1 MAIIKKYPETLNPNL
16 TTYNTF
22 VVDANPNS
30 TYFRITEF
38 KESFTGG
45 KNGFLI
51 EGSEHLKETTEIKIE
66 ILDVEGNPIYWEP
79 GNGIPEYYEGVSKV
93 VAVYIYEDTPIGEAK
108 ITVLGELKTYI
119 DSDGVVRD
127 VPDEWKNVYNLKWER
142 TFKVNRLLL
151 NEDKVRFY
159 KRPDVRIDE
168 LVKPLFSATNP
179 IIIQT
184 GSVDGT
190 AIAPQS
196 QQKLTNYTLPTFYRL
211 TINDNTNWTG
221 SIVGSRLSFPE
232 LNWNPLVQQVITNK
246 ELFVSD
252 PYTIDGYVE
261 NLDNVGYTA
270 SFVDTS
276 NTSNLKTALT
286 GSFAK
291 ITLSNLETFVGDVVS
306 VDIYRKSLSKIGDY
320 EFVQKVILESNEI
333 LKDYDTTEK
342 NEEVYGIL
350 SADVLKNYWVTSSND
365 LVTSFNQTYLYNSV
379 DLDTSG
385 HPFGSAGTEY
395 FYASQSFSLTEGAE
409 YSLNFN
415 TRKLNTGGKLRVFI
429 SGSRE
434 STIGG
439 GTSIVPVE
447 QDITIVDGVSNSL
460 LQKTL
465 ISKNFKAQNIT
476 NPKLYFEVSG
486 TKWYIA
492 DISLKS
498 SQESSFSPN
507 EVTFVQSV
515 PRSLIAETFQYLFKF
530 YDVNGNL
537 IPVSI
542 DENQLSKTF
551 DGGNIQRI
559 EKKLDLNPSSLY
571 FQFDSGSQPIPPTVI
586 TFNIEKTLL
595 TGSVNFISSS
605 IDFFGNILSASQY
618 VGGVFPGTL
627 DFTNPSIPFLTVAN
641 FTGSRDDID
650 VQLVTF
656 TGECEGVTD
665 SVTITAVLDGFGGV
679 NHIIR
684 PYRGTQIRNSST
696 QSLEIQA
703 VRIDGIND
711 IELYSGSRPER
722 NWNLIQLHILSSS
735 GDTEKFINLEKA
747 ANSGYVNGLFPGE
760 LGTKEINY
768 NAIFNRDSID
778 KRRIVYMINS
788 ASAASDFAYN
798 VSQSVL
804 ASINLEDLQDGLDT
818 PVITYNADTFTIKY
832 RDEFQF
838 RPLSASVTASFYLRG
853 TNENPIS
860 SSIEVYPSMS
870 INKDFIPEYWMYYVT
885 KSNTWNPDIS
895 IVAVDEIGREIKST
909 PYNQFVGLP
918 LSQSKVLTTTFTYTE
933 PYTLTQ
939 ISVDKTFT
947 IVPEGKPG
955 DESIVFEIVPANL
968 TLNSNAKGII
978 STYTPANTELKLKQ
992 GAKYLSFTAS
1002 KEAGTFWLN
1011 HVTQS
1016 MILTGS
1022 VLLSKNYTASL
1033 IMSGANNMTELSAS
1047 LTYDLLIH
1055 PYYTSSRYTQSLVQN
1070 FTKAVDGAPPIEILL
1085 EPGNV
1090 ILQATETGFVKS
1102 YSPAITSIVLK
1113 EGAENLIY
1121 TQSQQRG
1128 TWYFQSI
1135 SGSNI
1140 QTQSLVLPAAGV
1152 STPIGAVSFTNF
1164 LPPAISASAFYSI
1177 KAYPYSLL
1185 PGHRTGSVD
1194 LFTTQSF
1201 TKNSDAIKARTV
1213 KLAVSTNTVTFDKDG
1228 VLITPTDSII
1238 FEATPIN
1245 FSSSIDETRYQFFKY
1260 DPDTLT
1266 YGAYSAIAPYSA
1278 EGNKLTIYPDEATSP
1293 GESAVWR
1300 VEMRDGNGDI
1310 IRAIDEVTIFGVKD
1324 GAEAFTSKLTNDNC
1338 SVQAN
1343 IWDIT
1348 FTGTGTDVKAFKAGV
1363 DLIHVTG
1370 STYGGGTMVQNIKYE
1385 NIGYLGYYSASI
1397 HSKSSFINV
1406 ASASRLTG
1414 NPASIANITN
1424 WVTPGVNTSGQIV
1437 YKVDFEGARAT
1448 QFMTQSINVQIEGVG
1463 SYNAFLSNEA
1473 SSITYKVSGQ
1483 VAFTGTGTTIS
1494 ATRGN
1499 NVLTGSTSF
1508 SSPQTTIFGTTGY
1521 KNQYTVKI
1529 YSKSSHIS
1537 LAGGL
1542 LPGSYVPIVNNVAT
1556 LANITDWSYPETYS
1570 TGFIVYEIDCEGLGK
1585 LYKTQSISL
1594 SYEGQ
1599 VGPGIVFRGP
1609 WTGSIDYIGAVETT
1623 NKRRDA
1629 VNYNPYTSTLRYYA
1643 AVSGSGPATV
1653 GAQQP
1658 SGLETDTAYWQ
1669 YLGDEEFFVAAKIAI
1684 FEESYIKNTL
1694 NIGTKDTTG
1703 AFANIVMAGG
1713 RNDPYMAMG
1722 QSGTIGLSGD
1732 QVTTGVIGY
1741 DKPGIFL
1748 GIYENPV
1755 PNGTTG
1761 RFSIRNNDGSKALKW
1776 DGSNLYIVGGVR
1788 QTTPGVNEPMLKGAW
1803 ASATEYNNNDV
1814 VSYTGAS
1821 WICTSPFS
1829 HVSTNSSNA
1838 TTGYPGAGPWG
1849 SYIQSGSNG
1858 ATGPGVVYRGEWTGS
1873 IAYIFQ
1879 TGVRRDVV
1887 KYSGNYYVAKLNST
1901 NQLPT
1906 APSSVYWESF
1916 GAQFSSVAT
1925 DILLAQDATITRGL
1939 VMGVEGANTG
1949 FIRSA
1954 NATSLTTG
1962 SLPGFFMQTDGQF
1975 RLGHNPEDVH
1985 YAVGQKPPYL
1995 RWDNSTLTIRGKIET
2010 DDNFTSRIGDWQV
2023 LDGNFQHNSGQIVLD
2038 AGNKQIKISD
2048 SSNVPRVFI
2057 KQGLITVPAS
2067 ASNAT
2072 IQAQNSYNFGSYFSP
2087 YTVSGGG
2094 SIDVTQV
2101 TLDTVGVVVT
2111 TPGTYTITTPNFGSD
2126 SIGII
2131 TDSNFTSG
2139 YASVSVTIEGWT
2151 TPTRSGTNFFN
2162 YNLTYGAYVSGPDAS
2177 VATTNSSNA
2186 FVVTFPTANTYYFH
2200 TVTYLYGYV
2209 PYTSVLTV
2217 YGQITPDSIVPT
2229 LSLDQTEIGRDGL
2242 IVLSDTNNYA
2252 SIKRTTTAPIVDIKT
2267 NGGALTP
2274 GIRIANTA
2282 GGADVRA
2289 IEVLDGDIYCS
2300 GVGNNIRVN
2309 LGWIGTDYITDGIR
2323 MGTDGSKSILILQD
2337 PPAYNPIGGDAGRLR
2352 PNQTA
2357 LGITGY
2363 RLTYDSSTRRYKTE
2377 IEEYPS
2383 SAYDSIK
2390 KLKPILFVP
2399 KDGENM
2405 EGSGSYD
2412 YSNTF
2417 SFENPR
2423 EYMGKM
2429 PGFLAEDLDEHPE
2442 LRKFLNYEQ
2451 EETAIPRSVHYDRL
2465 TVLLTKAVQTLM
2477 DKVESLEAYISSSKI

>member
-1 MAIIKKYPETLNPNL
+1 M
-16 TTYNTF
+16 
-22 VVDANPNS
+22 
-30 TYFRITEF
+30 
-38 KESFTGG
+38 
-45 KNGFLI
+45 
-51 EGSEHLKETTEIKIE
+51 
-66 ILDVEGNPIYWEP
+66 
-79 GNGIPEYYEGVSKV
+79 
-93 VAVYIYEDTPIGEAK
+93 
-108 ITVLGELKTYI
+108 
-119 DSDGVVRD
+119 
-127 VPDEWKNVYNLKWER
+127 
-142 TFKVNRLLL
+142 
-151 NEDKVRFY
+151 
-159 KRPDVRIDE
+159 
-168 LVKPLFSATNP
+168 
-179 IIIQT
+179 
-184 GSVDGT
+184 
-190 AIAPQS
+190 
-196 QQKLTNYTLPTFYRL
+196 
-211 TINDNTNWTG
+211 
-221 SIVGSRLSFPE
+221 
-232 LNWNPLVQQVITNK
+232 
-246 ELFVSD
+246 
-252 PYTIDGYVE
+252 
-261 NLDNVGYTA
+261 
-270 SFVDTS
+270 
-276 NTSNLKTALT
+276 
-286 GSFAK
+286 
-291 ITLSNLETFVGDVVS
+291 
-306 VDIYRKSLSKIGDY
+306 DIYRKSLSKIGDY

-333 LKDYDTTEK
+333 LKDYDTKEK

-350 SADVLKNYWVTSSND
+350 SADVLKNYWVTSSNA
-365 LVTSFNQTYLYNSV
+365 LTSQFNQNYLYNSSK
-379 DLDTSG
+379 LDTSG
-385 HPFGSAGTEY
+385 TKNY
-395 FYASQSFSLTEGAE
+395 FHTTQSFSLVEGGE

-415 TRKLNTGGKLRVFI
+415 TRKLNTGGELRVFI
-429 SGSRE
+429 SGSKE
-434 STIGG
+434 TTFNGNLTTAQVEQNIITVD
-439 GTSIVPVE
+439 GTS
-447 QDITIVDGVSNSL
+447 NSY

-465 ISKNFKAQNIT
+465 ITKNFKADNIS
-476 NPKLYFEVSG
+476 NAKLYFEVIG
-486 TKWYIA
+486 NDWYVA

-537 IPVSI
+537 IPISI

-571 FQFDSGSQPIPPTVI
+571 FQFDSGSQPVPPTVI
-586 TFNIEKTLL
+586 AFNIEKTLL
-595 TGSVNFISSS
+595 TGSVNFTSSS
-605 IDFFGNILSASQY
+605 IDFFGNVLSASQY

-650 VQLVTF
+650 VQLITF

-735 GDTEKFINLEKA
+735 GDTEKFVNLEYAKD
-747 ANSGYVNGLFPGE
+747 SGYVTGLSAGE

-853 TNENPIS
+853 TNEAPIS

-895 IVAVDEIGREIKST
+895 IVSVDETGREIKST
-909 PYNQFVGLP
+909 PYNQFIGLP

-968 TLNSNAKGII
+968 TLNANAKGII

-1055 PYYTSSRYTQSLVQN
+1055 PYYTSSKYTQSLVQN

-1102 YSPAITSIVLK
+1102 YAPSNTSIVLK
-1113 EGAENLIY
+1113 EGAEYLIY
-1121 TQSQQRG
+1121 TSSRQRG
-1128 TWYFQSI
+1128 TWYYQSI

-1140 QTQSLVLPAAGV
+1140 QTQSLVLPPAGV
-1152 STPIGAVSFTNF
+1152 STQIGPVTFNNF

-1213 KLAVSTNTVTFDKDG
+1213 KLAVSTNTVTFDSNG
-1228 VLITPTDSII
+1228 VLITPASEEIT
-1238 FEATPIN
+1238 FTATPIN

-1266 YGAYSAIAPYSA
+1266 YGAFTSISPYSA
-1278 EGNKLTIYPDEATSP
+1278 QGNQYTIYADEATSP

-1310 IRAIDEVTIFGVKD
+1310 VRAIDEVTIFGVKD

-1338 SVQAN
+1338 SIQAN
-1343 IWDIT
+1343 IWDVT
-1348 FTGTGTDVKAFKAGV
+1348 FTGTGTDVKAFKAGN
-1363 DLIHVTG
+1363 DLTHISGTG
-1370 STYGGGTMVQNIKYE
+1370 YNAATMVQNIKSE

-1397 HSKSSFINV
+1397 HSKSSYITLA
-1406 ASASRLTG
+1406 ASNRLTG
-1414 NPASIANITN
+1414 NPATIANITG
-1424 WVTPGVNTSGQIV
+1424 WTTPGVNTSGQVV

-1483 VAFTGTGTTIS
+1483 ITFNGTGTTIS

-1508 SSPQTTIFGTTGY
+1508 SSPQPTIFGTTGY
-1521 KNQYTVKI
+1521 KNQYTVKV
-1529 YSKSSHIS
+1529 YSKSSHLT
-1537 LAGGL
+1537 LAGNL
-1542 LPGSYVPIVNNVAT
+1542 LPGDYVPIVNNVAT

-1570 TGFIVYEIDCEGLGK
+1570 TGFIVYEVDCEGLGK

-1609 WTGSIDYIGAVETT
+1609 WTGSIDYIGGVETT

-1658 SGLETDTAYWQ
+1658 SGLETDTDYWQ

-1703 AFANIVMAGG
+1703 AFANIVLAGG

-1776 DGSNLYIVGGVR
+1776 DGSNLYIVGGIR
-1788 QTTPGVNEPMLKGAW
+1788 QTMPGVNEPMLRGNW
-1803 ASATEYNNNDV
+1803 ANATEYYNSDIV
-1814 VSYTGAS
+1814 AYSGSS
-1821 WICTSPFS
+1821 WICTSAIS
-1829 HVSTNSSNA
+1829 HVSTNSSNS

-1849 SYIQSGSNG
+1849 SYIASGSAG
-1858 ATGPGVVYRGEWTGS
+1858 ATGPGVVYRGEWSGS
-1873 IAYIFQ
+1873 INYIFQ

-1887 KYSGNYYVAKLNST
+1887 RYSGNYYVAKLNSL

-1939 VMGVEGANTG
+1939 VMGTEGSDSG

-1954 NATSLTTG
+1954 NATTMLLGTGFYMNVSGHVRFGQAVSPGNNYIYFNGSSLQVSGELNATTG
-1962 SLPGFFMQTDGQF
+1962 NIGGWVIGANTLTSTNTRTILNASDNSITTQDTATGATRVKLSNETTLPNPSSLANSYISSVNGTFTLSESTLGNNAFDQYENGTDFVVAATATYNLTFTMNIPAADYAYAYANEDASIDGQMNVE
-1975 RLGHNPEDVH
+1975 LYNVTDS
-1985 YAVGQKPPYL
+1985 AVVLSSLSVSGKESIANASAAAGPGDSQVSYTISIG
-1995 RWDNSTLTIRGKIET
+1995 RNSTGNFVSLVAGKTYRMRARFQGTYSNNSVSPPSSVIYSVQGYQVTGNVSTTNTRTTINAAGFQSVIDGGKFFQVKNGNDRQDFTTVTPSNYSVHSRG
-2010 DDNFTSRIGDWQV
+2010 DYL
-2023 LDGNFQHNSGQIVLD
+2023 LDGLFINDMTLGDITGEAFQKFYPSLVAQCIVYSHGGSVVSGPGLFKVLNGSFAIRYNGDGIAAVTRSSAGIYVVTLKRAIYPFTGAGALPNVIVS
-2038 AGNKQIKISD
+2038 GTGEQ
-2048 SSNVPRVFI
+2048 
-2057 KQGLITVPAS
+2057 
-2067 ASNAT
+2067 
-2072 IQAQNSYNFGSYFSP
+2072 YNSP
-2087 YTVSGGG
+2087 YTS
-2094 SIDVTQV
+2094 TK
-2101 TLDTVGVVVT
+2101 
-2111 TPGTYTITTPNFGSD
+2111 Y
-2126 SIGII
+2126 
-2131 TDSNFTSG
+2131 
-2139 YASVSVTIEGWT
+2139 SVSFINN
-2151 TPTRSGTNFFN
+2151 RSFRIRCVRVDNQDMVDPFTLNIAVFN
-2162 YNLTYGAYVSGPDAS
+2162 TW
-2177 VATTNSSNA
+2177 
-2186 FVVTFPTANTYYFH
+2186 
-2200 TVTYLYGYV
+2200 
-2209 PYTSVLTV
+2209 
-2217 YGQITPDSIVPT
+2217 
-2229 LSLDQTEIGRDGL
+2229 
-2242 IVLSDTNNYA
+2242 
-2252 SIKRTTTAPIVDIKT
+2252 DIWS
-2267 NGGALTP
+2267 
-2274 GIRIANTA
+2274 R
-2282 GGADVRA
+2282 
-2289 IEVLDGDIYCS
+2289 
-2300 GVGNNIRVN
+2300 
-2309 LGWIGTDYITDGIR
+2309 
-2323 MGTDGSKSILILQD
+2323 
-2337 PPAYNPIGGDAGRLR
+2337 
-2352 PNQTA
+2352 
-2357 LGITGY
+2357 
-2363 RLTYDSSTRRYKTE
+2363 YD
-2377 IEEYPS
+2377 
-2383 SAYDSIK
+2383 
-2390 KLKPILFVP
+2390 
-2399 KDGENM
+2399 
-2405 EGSGSYD
+2405 
-2412 YSNTF
+2412 
-2417 SFENPR
+2417 
-2423 EYMGKM
+2423 
-2429 PGFLAEDLDEHPE
+2429 
-2442 LRKFLNYEQ
+2442 
-2451 EETAIPRSVHYDRL
+2451 
-2465 TVLLTKAVQTLM
+2465 
-2477 DKVESLEAYISSSKI
+2477 

>member
-1 MAIIKKYPETLNPNL
+1 MAIIKKYPETLYPNL

-22 VVDANPNS
+22 VVDSNPNS

-79 GNGIPEYYEGVSKV
+79 GNGIPEYYEGLSKV

-127 VPDEWKNVYNLKWER
+127 IPDEWKSVYNLKWER
-142 TFKVNRLLL
+142 AFKVNRLLL

-168 LVKPLFSATNP
+168 LVKPLFSAATP
-179 IIIQT
+179 VVIQT

-190 AIAPQS
+190 AVAPQS

-221 SIVGSRLSFPE
+221 SIVGTRLSFPE
-232 LNWNPLVQQVITNK
+232 LNWNPLVEQVITNK

-252 PYTIDGYVE
+252 PYTINGYVE

-270 SFVDTS
+270 SFADTS

-291 ITLSNLETFVGDVVS
+291 ITISNLETFVGDVVS

-333 LKDYDTTEK
+333 LKDYDTKEK

-350 SADVLKNYWVTSSND
+350 SADVLKNYWVTSSNAI
-365 LVTSFNQTYLYNSV
+365 TSQFNQNYLYNSSK
-379 DLDTSG
+379 LDASG
-385 HPFGSAGTEY
+385 TKNY
-395 FYASQSFSLTEGAE
+395 FYTTQSFSLVEGGE

-415 TRKLNTGGKLRVFI
+415 TRKLNTGGELRVFI
-429 SGSRE
+429 SGSKE
-434 STIGG
+434 TTFNGNLTTAQVEQNIITVD
-439 GTSIVPVE
+439 GTS
-447 QDITIVDGVSNSL
+447 NSY

-465 ISKNFKAQNIT
+465 ITKNFKADNIS
-476 NPKLYFEVSG
+476 NAKLYFEVIG
-486 TKWYIA
+486 NDWYVA

-571 FQFDSGSQPIPPTVI
+571 FQFDSGSQPVPPTVI
-586 TFNIEKTLL
+586 AFNIEKTLL
-595 TGSVNFISSS
+595 TGSVNFTSSS
-605 IDFFGNILSASQY
+605 IDFFGNVLSASQY

-650 VQLVTF
+650 VQLITF

-696 QSLEIQA
+696 QSLEVQA

-735 GDTEKFINLEKA
+735 GDTEKFVNLEYA
-747 ANSGYVNGLFPGE
+747 ANSGYVNGLSAGE

-778 KRRIVYMINS
+778 KRRIVYLINS

-832 RDEFQF
+832 RDEFEF

-853 TNENPIS
+853 TNEAPIS

-895 IVAVDEIGREIKST
+895 IVAVDEVGREIKST

-955 DESIVFEIVPANL
+955 DESIVFEIVPANV
-968 TLNSNAKGII
+968 TLNANAKGII
-978 STYTPANTELKLKQ
+978 STYTPANTEIKLKQ

-1055 PYYTSSRYTQSLVQN
+1055 PYYTSSKYTQSLVQN

-1102 YSPAITSIVLK
+1102 YAPSNTSIVLK

-1140 QTQSLVLPAAGV
+1140 QTQSLVLPAPGV

-1213 KLAVSTNTVTFDKDG
+1213 KLAVSTNTVTFDSNG
-1228 VLITPTDSII
+1228 VLITPASEEIT
-1238 FEATPIN
+1238 FTATPIN
-1245 FSSSIDETRYQFFKY
+1245 FSSSINETRYQFFKY

-1266 YGAYSAIAPYSA
+1266 YGAYTSITPYSA
-1278 EGNKLTIYPDEATSP
+1278 QGNEYTIYADEATSP

-1310 IRAIDEVTIFGVKD
+1310 VRAIDEVTIFGVKD
-1324 GAEAFTSKLTNDNC
+1324 GADSFTSKLTNDNC
-1338 SVQAN
+1338 SIQAN
-1343 IWDIT
+1343 IWDVT
-1348 FTGTGTDVKAFKAGV
+1348 FTGTGTDVKAFKSGV

-1370 STYGGGTMVQNIKYE
+1370 STYGAGTMVQNIKSE

-1397 HSKSSFINV
+1397 HSKSPYITLAAAN
-1406 ASASRLTG
+1406 RLTG
-1414 NPASIANITN
+1414 NPATIANITG
-1424 WVTPGVNTSGQIV
+1424 WTTPGVNTSAQVV

-1483 VAFTGTGTTIS
+1483 ITFNGTGTTIS

-1521 KNQYTVKI
+1521 KNQYTVKV
-1529 YSKSSHIS
+1529 YSKSSHLT
-1537 LAGGL
+1537 LAGNL
-1542 LPGSYVPIVNNVAT
+1542 LPGDYVPIVNNVAT
-1556 LANITDWSYPETYS
+1556 LANITDWAYPETYS
-1570 TGFIVYEIDCEGLGK
+1570 TGLVVYEVDCEGLGK

-1629 VNYNPYTSTLRYYA
+1629 VNYNPYSSTLRYYA

-1703 AFANIVMAGG
+1703 AFANIVLAGG

-1788 QTTPGVNEPMLKGAW
+1788 QTTPGVNEPMLKGNW
-1803 ASATEYNNNDV
+1803 VIATEYNNNDV
-1814 VSYTGAS
+1814 VAYSGSS

-1858 ATGPGVVYRGEWTGS
+1858 ATGPGVVYRGEWNS
-1873 IAYIFQ
+1873 AIAYIFQ

-1887 KYSGNYYVAKLNST
+1887 KYLGNFYVAKLNST

-1939 VMGVEGANTG
+1939 VMGVEGTAGTG
-1949 FIRSA
+1949 GYIRSA
-1954 NATSLTTG
+1954 NATSLLTG

-1975 RLGHNPEDVH
+1975 RLGHNPEDIH
-1985 YAVGQKPPYL
+1985 YPVGQKPPYL

-2010 DDNFTSRIGDWQV
+2010 DDNFTSKIGDWEV

-2038 AGNKQIKISD
+2038 AALKQIKISD
-2048 SSNVPRVFI
+2048 DTNVPRVFM
-2057 KQGLITVPAS
+2057 KQGLITVPAL
-2067 ASNAT
+2067 AT
-2072 IQAQNSYNFGSYFSP
+2072 SVNIQAKDSYNFGSYFSP

-2094 SIDVTQV
+2094 IDFDQV
-2101 TLDTVGVVVT
+2101 TLDTVGVSVT

-2126 SIGII
+2126 AIGII

-2151 TPTRSGTNFFN
+2151 NPTRTGTNFLH
-2162 YNLTYGAYVSGPDAS
+2162 YNLAYGAYVSGPDAS
-2177 VATTNSSNA
+2177 VSTTNNSST
-2186 FVVTFPTANTYYFH
+2186 FTVSFPTAGTYYFH
-2200 TVTYLYGYV
+2200 TVTYLYGFV
-2209 PYTSVLTV
+2209 PYGSVLTV
-2217 YGQITPDSIVPT
+2217 YGQITPDSITPT
-2229 LSLDQTEIGRDGL
+2229 LSLNQTEIGRDGM

-2267 NGGALTP
+2267 NGGAITP

-2282 GGADVRA
+2282 TGADVRA

-2309 LGWIGTDYITDGIR
+2309 LGWIGTDYTADGIR
-2323 MGTDGSKSILILQD
+2323 MGTDGNKSILILQD

-2412 YSNTF
+2412 YTNTF

-2451 EETAIPRSVHYDRL
+2451 EETPIPRSVHYDRL

-2477 DKVESLEAYISSSKI
+2477 EKVENLEAYISSSKI

>member
-22 VVDANPNS
+22 VADTNPNS

-66 ILDVEGNPIYWEP
+66 ILDVDGNPIYWEP

-350 SADVLKNYWVTSSND
+350 SDDVLKNYWVSSSND

-379 DLDTSG
+379 NLDTSG

-395 FYASQSFSLTEGAE
+395 FYTSQSFNLTEGAE

-415 TRKLNTGGKLRVFI
+415 TRKLNTGGELRVFI

-434 STIGG
+434 STTGG

-447 QDITIVDGVSNSL
+447 QDIITVDGVSNSL

-486 TKWYIA
+486 TSWYVA

-515 PRSLIAETFQYLFKF
+515 PRSLVVETFQYLFKF

-537 IPVSI
+537 IPISI

-571 FQFDSGSQPIPPTVI
+571 FQFDSGSQPVPPTVI

-595 TGSVNFISSS
+595 TGSVNFTSSS
-605 IDFFGNILSASQY
+605 IDFFGNVLSASQY
-618 VGGVFPGTL
+618 AGGVYPGLLNDITG
-627 DFTNPSIPFLTVAN
+627 SVPFLTVAN

-650 VQLVTF
+650 VQLITF

-665 SVTITAVLDGFGGV
+665 TVTITAVLDGFGGV

-735 GDTEKFINLEKA
+735 GDTEKFINLEHA
-747 ANSGYVNGLFPGE
+747 ANSGYVTGLTAGE

-968 TLNSNAKGII
+968 TLNANAKGII

-1022 VLLSKNYTASL
+1022 VLLNKNYTASL

-1102 YSPAITSIVLK
+1102 YSPSNTSIVLK

-1121 TQSQQRG
+1121 TQSRQRG

-1152 STPIGAVSFTNF
+1152 STPIGSVSFTNF

-1213 KLAVSTNTVTFDKDG
+1213 KLSVSTNTVTFDKDG
-1228 VLITPTDSII
+1228 VLITPTDSLD

-1245 FSSSIDETRYQFFKY
+1245 YTSSIDETRYQFFKY

-1266 YGAYSAIAPYSA
+1266 YGAYSAISPYSSD
-1278 EGNKLTIYPDEATSP
+1278 GNKISIYPDEVTSP
-1293 GESAVWR
+1293 GETAVWR

-1310 IRAIDEVTIFGVKD
+1310 VRAIDEVSIFGVKD

-1338 SVQAN
+1338 SIQAN
-1343 IWDIT
+1343 IWDVT

-1363 DLIHVTG
+1363 DLTHISGTG
-1370 STYGGGTMVQNIKYE
+1370 YNPATLVQNIKYE
-1385 NIGYLGYYSASI
+1385 NIGYLGYYSASL
-1397 HSKSSFINV
+1397 HSKSSFITTATAN
-1406 ASASRLTG
+1406 RLTG
-1414 NPASIANITN
+1414 NPASIGNVTN
-1424 WVTPGVNTSGQIV
+1424 WVNPGVNTSGQIV
-1437 YKVDFEGARAT
+1437 YKVDFEGARGV

-1483 VAFTGTGTTIS
+1483 ITFNGTGTTIS

-1521 KNQYTVKI
+1521 KNQYTVKV
-1529 YSKSSHIS
+1529 YSKSSHIT
-1537 LAGGL
+1537 LAGNL
-1542 LPGSYVPIVNNVAT
+1542 LPGDYVPIVNNVAT
-1556 LANITDWSYPETYS
+1556 LANIADWSYPETYS
-1570 TGFIVYEIDCEGLGK
+1570 TGFIVYEVDCEGLGK

-1609 WTGSIDYIGAVETT
+1609 WSNTIDYIGGVETT

-1643 AVSGSGPATV
+1643 SVSGSGPATYNGAGSLV
-1653 GAQQP
+1653 GAHQP
-1658 SGLETDTAYWQ
+1658 TGLETDNDWWQ

-1684 FEESYIKNTL
+1684 FEESVVKNTL

-1703 AFANIVMAGG
+1703 AFANIVLAGG

-1776 DGSNLYIVGGVR
+1776 DGSNLYIVGGIR
-1788 QTTPGVNEPMLKGAW
+1788 QTMPGVNEPMLKGAW
-1803 ASATEYNNNDV
+1803 APATEYNNNDV

-1858 ATGPGVVYRGEWTGS
+1858 ATGPGVVYRGEWSGS
-1873 IAYIFQ
+1873 INYIFQ

-1887 KYSGNYYVAKLNST
+1887 KYSGNYYVAKLNSL

-1939 VMGVEGANTG
+1939 VMGTEGSDSG

-1954 NATSLTTG
+1954 NATSILLGTGFYMNVSGHVRFGQAVSPGNNYIYFDGSALQVSGELKATSGNIGGWVIGANTLTSANTRTILNASNNSIETQDTTTG
-1962 SLPGFFMQTDGQF
+1962 ATRVKISND
-1975 RLGHNPEDVH
+1975 
-1985 YAVGQKPPYL
+1985 
-1995 RWDNSTLTIRGKIET
+1995 STLPFPGT
-2010 DDNFTSRIGDWQV
+2010 
-2023 LDGNFQHNSGQIVLD
+2023 LLNSYD
-2038 AGNKQIKISD
+2038 SNIS
-2048 SSNVPRVFI
+2048 SSNYFYTNTTA
-2057 KQGLITVPAS
+2057 GEAS
-2067 ASNAT
+2067 SGNDYVDGP
-2072 IQAQNSYNFGSYFSP
+2072 SF
-2087 YTVSGGG
+2087 TVSSTGAYNYSFGTGASVAYIIATGDSTITARYYIQLYDVTTNTVVYESIAFNGGTATASSYDNGGGDYGNNVISTTGNPTGGG
-2094 SIDVTQV
+2094 S
-2101 TLDTVGVVVT
+2101 GVN
-2111 TPGTYTITTPNFGSD
+2111 P
-2126 SIGII
+2126 
-2131 TDSNFTSG
+2131 
-2139 YASVSVTIEGWT
+2139 VS
-2151 TPTRSGTNFFN
+2151 
-2162 YNLTYGAYVSGPDAS
+2162 LVSGRVYKSRIRFNRDYII
-2177 VATTNSSNA
+2177 ATGPA
-2186 FVVTFPTANTYYFH
+2186 GYFPTAGVDYW
-2200 TVTYLYGYV
+2200 VYGY
-2209 PYTSVLTV
+2209 Y
-2217 YGQITPDSIVPT
+2217 
-2229 LSLDQTEIGRDGL
+2229 LSSTIFT
-2242 IVLSDTNNYA
+2242 TNT
-2252 SIKRTTTAPIVDIKT
+2252 RTTINAA
-2267 NGGALTP
+2267 GFQAL
-2274 GIRIANTA
+2274 I
-2282 GGADVRA
+2282 
-2289 IEVLDGDIYCS
+2289 
-2300 GVGNNIRVN
+2300 
-2309 LGWIGTDYITDGIR
+2309 
-2323 MGTDGSKSILILQD
+2323 DGSKYLEVRNGNDLFDFTTSVTSDYSTSIK
-2337 PPAYNPIGGDAGRLR
+2337 GDMRFDGLFVK
-2352 PNQTA
+2352 NQY
-2357 LGITGY
+2357 GS
-2363 RLTYDSSTRRYKTE
+2363 TYFKY
-2377 IEEYPS
+2377 YPS
-2383 SAYDSIK
+2383 LVAQCTAYSYGGSPVVFKVMNAAFPFYFDGDGVSSITRNSVGVFTVT
-2390 KLKPILFVP
+2390 LKRKSINQQFPNVIVSGT
-2399 KDGENM
+2399 GEQ
-2405 EGSGSYD
+2405 YD
-2412 YSNTF
+2412 TAYTSTKYSVV
-2417 SFENPR
+2417 
-2423 EYMGKM
+2423 
-2429 PGFLAEDLDEHPE
+2429 
-2442 LRKFLNYEQ
+2442 FLNNYQ
-2451 EETAIPRSVHYDRL
+2451 FKIRCVRVDNRDMVDPFTLNIAVFSTWDYGNKYD
-2465 TVLLTKAVQTLM
+2465 
-2477 DKVESLEAYISSSKI
+2477 

>member
-1 MAIIKKYPETLNPNL
+1 MAIIKKYPETLYPNL

-22 VVDANPNS
+22 VVDTNPNS

-66 ILDVEGNPIYWEP
+66 ILDVDGNPIYWEP
-79 GNGIPEYYEGVSKV
+79 GNGIPEYYEGLSKV

-127 VPDEWKNVYNLKWER
+127 VPDEWKSVYNLKWER
-142 TFKVNRLLL
+142 AFKVNRLLL

-168 LVKPLFSATNP
+168 LVKPLFSAATP
-179 IIIQT
+179 VVIQT

-211 TINDNTNWTG
+211 TINDNANWTG
-221 SIVGSRLSFPE
+221 SIVGTRLSFPE
-232 LNWNPLVQQVITNK
+232 LNWNPLVEQVITNK

-270 SFVDTS
+270 SFADTS

-291 ITLSNLETFVGDVVS
+291 ITISNLETFVGDVVS

-333 LKDYDTTEK
+333 LKDYDTKEK

-350 SADVLKNYWVTSSND
+350 SADVLKNYWVTSSNA
-365 LVTSFNQTYLYNSV
+365 LTSQFNQNYLYNSSK
-379 DLDTSG
+379 LDASG
-385 HPFGSAGTEY
+385 TKNY
-395 FYASQSFSLTEGAE
+395 FHTTQSFSLVEGGE

-415 TRKLNTGGKLRVFI
+415 TRKLNTGGELRVFI
-429 SGSRE
+429 SGSKE
-434 STIGG
+434 TTFNGNLTTAQVEQNIITVD
-439 GTSIVPVE
+439 GTS
-447 QDITIVDGVSNSL
+447 NSY

-465 ISKNFKAQNIT
+465 ITKNFKADNIS
-476 NPKLYFEVSG
+476 NAKLYFEVTG
-486 TKWYIA
+486 NDWYVA

-537 IPVSI
+537 IPISI

-571 FQFDSGSQPIPPTVI
+571 FQFDSGSQPVPPTVI
-586 TFNIEKTLL
+586 AFNIEKTLL
-595 TGSVNFISSS
+595 TGSVNFTSSS
-605 IDFFGNILSASQY
+605 IDFFGNVLSASQY

-650 VQLVTF
+650 VQLITF

-696 QSLEIQA
+696 QSLEVQA

-735 GDTEKFINLEKA
+735 GDTEKFVNLEYA
-747 ANSGYVNGLFPGE
+747 ANSGYVNGLSAGE

-778 KRRIVYMINS
+778 KRRIVYLINS

-832 RDEFQF
+832 RDEFEF

-853 TNENPIS
+853 TNEAPIS

-909 PYNQFVGLP
+909 PYNQFIGLP

-955 DESIVFEIVPANL
+955 DESIVFEIVPASV
-968 TLNSNAKGII
+968 TLNANAKGII
-978 STYTPANTELKLKQ
+978 STYTPANTEVKLKQ

-1055 PYYTSSRYTQSLVQN
+1055 PYYTSSKYTQSLVQN

-1102 YSPAITSIVLK
+1102 YAPSNTSIVLK
-1113 EGAENLIY
+1113 EGAEYLIY
-1121 TQSQQRG
+1121 TASQQRG
-1128 TWYFQSI
+1128 TWYYQSI

-1152 STPIGAVSFTNF
+1152 STPIGPVTFNNF

-1228 VLITPTDSII
+1228 VLITPTDSIN

-1245 FSSSIDETRYQFFKY
+1245 FSSSINETRYQFFKY

-1266 YGAYSAIAPYSA
+1266 YGAYSAITPYSA

-1310 IRAIDEVTIFGVKD
+1310 VRAIDEVTIFGVKD
-1324 GAEAFTSKLTNDNC
+1324 GADSFTSKLTNDNC
-1338 SVQAN
+1338 SIQAN
-1343 IWDIT
+1343 IWDVT
-1348 FTGTGTDVKAFKAGV
+1348 FTGTGTDVKAFKAGN
-1363 DLIHVTG
+1363 DLTHISGTG
-1370 STYGGGTMVQNIKYE
+1370 YNPATMVQNIKYE

-1397 HSKSSFINV
+1397 HSKSSYITLAAAN
-1406 ASASRLTG
+1406 RLTG
-1414 NPASIANITN
+1414 NPATIANITG
-1424 WVTPGVNTSGQIV
+1424 WTTPGVNTSAQIV
-1437 YKVDFEGARAT
+1437 YKVDFEGARAA

-1473 SSITYKVSGQ
+1473 CSLTYKVSGQ
-1483 VAFTGTGTTIS
+1483 ITFNGTGTTIS

-1521 KNQYTVKI
+1521 KNQYTVKV
-1529 YSKSSHIS
+1529 YSKSSHLS

-1542 LPGSYVPIVNNVAT
+1542 LPGGFVPIVNNVAT
-1556 LANITDWSYPETYS
+1556 LPDITDWAYPETYS
-1570 TGFIVYEIDCEGLGK
+1570 TGLVVYEIDCEGLAK
-1585 LYKTQSISL
+1585 LYKTQSFSL

-1629 VNYNPYTSTLRYYA
+1629 VNYNPYSSTLRYYA
-1643 AVSGSGPATV
+1643 AVSGSGPSTV

-1658 SGLETDTAYWQ
+1658 SGLETDTDYWQ

-1703 AFANIVMAGG
+1703 AFANIVLAGG

-1803 ASATEYNNNDV
+1803 ASATEYFNNDV

-1849 SYIQSGSNG
+1849 TYIQSGSNG
-1858 ATGPGVVYRGEWTGS
+1858 ATGPGVVYRGEWDS
-1873 IAYIFQ
+1873 AIAYIFQ

-1887 KYSGNYYVAKLNST
+1887 RYSGNYYVAKLNST

-1939 VMGVEGANTG
+1939 VMGVEGGNNG

-1962 SLPGFFMQTDGQF
+1962 SLPGFYMQTDGQF

-1985 YAVGQKPPYL
+1985 FPVGEKPPYL
-1995 RWDNSTLTIRGKIET
+1995 RWDNQTLTIRGKIET
-2010 DDNFTSRIGDWQV
+2010 DDNFTSKIGDWEV
-2023 LDGNFQHNSGQIVLD
+2023 LDGNFQHNSGQIILD
-2038 AGNKQIKISD
+2038 AELKQIKISD
-2048 SSNVPRVFI
+2048 DGNVPRVFM
-2057 KQGLITVPAS
+2057 KQGAITVPAT
-2067 ASNAT
+2067 AT
-2072 IQAQNSYNFGSYFSP
+2072 SVNIQAQDSYDFGNPFSP
-2087 YTVSGGG
+2087 YIIPDGG
-2094 SIDVTQV
+2094 SINLVQE
-2101 TLDTVGVVVT
+2101 TLDTMGVSVT
-2111 TPGTYTITTPNFGSD
+2111 TPGTYAITTPNFGSD
-2126 SIGII
+2126 AI
-2131 TDSNFTSG
+2131 TVETDANMSSG
-2139 YASVSVTIEGWT
+2139 YVSAYVVIEGWDN
-2151 TPTRSGTNFFN
+2151 PIRSGSNFLH
-2162 YNLTYGAYVSGPDAS
+2162 YTLAYGASVYGASQTASSFNNTSTFTVS
-2177 VATTNSSNA
+2177 
-2186 FVVTFPTANTYYFH
+2186 FPTAGTYYFH
-2200 TVTYLYGYV
+2200 TITYLYGFV
-2209 PYTSVLTV
+2209 PSGAGAIV
-2217 YGQITPDSIVPT
+2217 YGQITPNQISPA
-2229 LSLDQTEIGRDGL
+2229 LSLEQTEIGRDGL
-2242 IVLSDTNNYA
+2242 IVLTNQNNYA
-2252 SIKRTTTAPIVDIKT
+2252 SIKRTTSAPIVDIKT

-2274 GIRIANTA
+2274 GIRIENTA

-2309 LGWIGTDYITDGIR
+2309 LGWIGTDYTTDGIR
-2323 MGTDGSKSILILQD
+2323 MGTDGNKSILILQD

-2412 YSNTF
+2412 YTNTF

-2451 EETAIPRSVHYDRL
+2451 EETPVPRSVHYDRL

-2477 DKVESLEAYISSSKI
+2477 EKVENLEAYISSSKI

>member
-1 MAIIKKYPETLNPNL
+1 MAIIKKYPETLEPNL

-595 TGSVNFISSS
+595 TGSVNFTSSS

-1483 VAFTGTGTTIS
+1483 IAFTGTGTTIS

-1629 VNYNPYTSTLRYYA
+1629 VNYNPYSSTLRYYA

-1776 DGSNLYIVGGVR
+1776 DGSNLYIVGGLR

-1821 WICTSPFS
+1821 WICTSAIS

-1873 IAYIFQ
+1873 LNYIFQ

-1887 KYSGNYYVAKLNST
+1887 KYSSNYYVAKLNST

-1939 VMGVEGANTG
+1939 VIGTDGLTNG
-1949 FIRSA
+1949 FIRSTG
-1954 NATSLTTG
+1954 ATSLLSG
-1962 SLPGFFMQTDGQF
+1962 SAPGFYLQQDGQF
-1975 RLGHNPEDVH
+1975 RF
-1985 YAVGQKPPYL
+1985 GQNVAAGNPYL
-1995 RWDNSTLTIRGKIET
+1995 YWDNSTLEIRGKIVT
-2010 DDNFTSRIGDWQV
+2010 DGSLGSKIGNWNV
-2023 LDGNFQHNSGQIVLD
+2023 IDGNFLDDTNSIVLN
-2038 AGNKQIKISD
+2038 ASQKAIQIFNTNGEKK
-2048 SSNVPRVFI
+2048 VEI
-2057 KQGLITVPAS
+2057 KQGNISTPGGGANNVIINPPQSYAYSSYTFTAFSNFYTDEVIYDTTGFNVPA
-2067 ASNAT
+2067 A
-2072 IQAQNSYNFGSYFSP
+2072 
-2087 YTVSGGG
+2087 
-2094 SIDVTQV
+2094 
-2101 TLDTVGVVVT
+2101 
-2111 TPGTYTITTPNFGSD
+2111 GTYTKTTLNWGGDGGMTAAASSTFDGSFEFYIQARIYDTPDDSGNLIETFTLASSNTTITGPYESISSYFDDGYTKSFTFPTSGSYYIHIYT
-2126 SIGII
+2126 S
-2131 TDSNFTSG
+2131 TSG
-2139 YASVSVTIEGWT
+2139 YGQDGTVSV
-2151 TPTRSGTNFFN
+2151 N
-2162 YNLTYGAYVSGPDAS
+2162 
-2177 VATTNSSNA
+2177 
-2186 FVVTFPTANTYYFH
+2186 
-2200 TVTYLYGYV
+2200 GYV
-2209 PYTSVLTV
+2209 DAASQTFSAQLSQIEVGQNGVLA
-2217 YGQITPDSIVPT
+2217 I
-2229 LSLDQTEIGRDGL
+2229 
-2242 IVLSDTNNYA
+2242 SDTDNYVK
-2252 SIKRTTTAPIVDIKT
+2252 IERYDPLTAAVPVIDIKT
-2267 NGGALTP
+2267 NLAQP
-2274 GIRIANTA
+2274 GLRITNANA
-2282 GGADVRA
+2282 SGRA
-2289 IEVLDGDIYCS
+2289 IEVLDGDIYLS
-2300 GVGNNIRVN
+2300 GAGNNLRVN

-2323 MGTDGSKSILILQD
+2323 MGTDGNKSILILQD

>member
-1 MAIIKKYPETLNPNL
+1 MAIIKKYPETLYPNL

-22 VVDANPNS
+22 VVDTNPNS

-38 KESFTGG
+38 KEAFTGG

-66 ILDVEGNPIYWEP
+66 ILDVDGNPIYWEP
-79 GNGIPEYYEGVSKV
+79 GNGIPEYYEGLSKV

-108 ITVLGELKTYI
+108 ITILGELKTYI
-119 DSDGVVRD
+119 DSDGVVKD
-127 VPDEWKNVYNLKWER
+127 IPDEWKSVYNLKWER
-142 TFKVNRLLL
+142 AFKVNRLLL

-168 LVKPLFSATNP
+168 LVKPLFSAATP
-179 IIIQT
+179 VVIQT

-221 SIVGSRLSFPE
+221 SIVGTRLSFPE
-232 LNWNPLVQQVITNK
+232 LNWNPLVEQVITNK

-252 PYTIDGYVE
+252 PYTINGYVE

-270 SFVDTS
+270 SFTDTS
-276 NTSNLKTALT
+276 NVSNLKTALT

-350 SADVLKNYWVTSSND
+350 SSDVLQNYWVTSSNA
-365 LVTSFNQTYLYNSV
+365 LTSQFNQTYLYNSAK
-379 DLDTSG
+379 LDTST
-385 HPFGSAGTEY
+385 AGNY
-395 FYASQSFSLTEGAE
+395 FHTSQSFNLTEGAE

-415 TRKLNTGGKLRVFI
+415 TRKLNTGGQLRVFI
-429 SGSRE
+429 SGSKE
-434 STIGG
+434 TTYGG
-439 GTSIVPVE
+439 NTYNAPIE
-447 QDITIVDGVSNSL
+447 QNIITVDGTSNSL

-465 ISKNFKAQNIT
+465 ITKNFKADNIS
-476 NPKLYFEVSG
+476 NAKLYFEVTG
-486 TKWYIA
+486 NNWYVA

-537 IPVSI
+537 IPISL

-571 FQFDSGSQPIPPTVI
+571 FQFDSGSQPVPPTVI
-586 TFNIEKTLL
+586 AFNIQKTLL
-595 TGSVNFISSS
+595 TGSVNFTSSS
-605 IDFFGNILSASQY
+605 IDFFGNVLSASQY

-627 DFTNPSIPFLTVAN
+627 DFTNPSIPILTVAN

-696 QSLEIQA
+696 ASLEIQA

-711 IELYSGSRPER
+711 IELYSGSRPDR
-722 NWNLIQLHILSSS
+722 GWNLIQLHVLSGSAPF
-735 GDTEKFINLEKA
+735 EKFVNLEYA
-747 ANSGYVNGLFPGE
+747 ANSGYVNGLSAGE

-768 NAIFNRDSID
+768 NAVFNRDSID
-778 KRRIVYMINS
+778 KRRTVYLMSS
-788 ASAASDFAYN
+788 ASAASDWAFNTSA
-798 VSQSVL
+798 SVL
-804 ASINLEDLQDGLDT
+804 ASQILEDLQDGLDT

-838 RPLSASVTASFYLRG
+838 RPTSASATASFYLRG
-853 TNENPIS
+853 TNEAPIS

-870 INKDFIPEYWMYYVT
+870 INKDFVPEYWMYYVT

-895 IVAVDEIGREIKST
+895 IVAVDELGREIKST

-955 DESIVFEIVPANL
+955 DESIVFEIVPANV
-968 TLNSNAKGII
+968 TLNANAKGII
-978 STYTPANTELKLKQ
+978 STYTPANTEIKLKQ

-1022 VLLSKNYTASL
+1022 VLLDKTYTASL

-1055 PYYTSSRYTQSLVQN
+1055 PYYTSSKYTQSLVQN

-1102 YSPAITSIVLK
+1102 YSPSNTSIVLK
-1113 EGAENLIY
+1113 EGAEYLIY
-1121 TQSQQRG
+1121 TASQQRG

-1140 QTQSLVLPAAGV
+1140 QTQSLVLPATGV
-1152 STPIGAVSFTNF
+1152 STPIGPVTFNNF
-1164 LPPAISASAFYSI
+1164 LPPAVSASAFYSI

-1228 VLITPTDSII
+1228 VLITPTDSIN

-1245 FSSSIDETRYQFFKY
+1245 YSSSIDETYYQFFKY
-1260 DPDTLT
+1260 DPDTLS
-1266 YGAYSAIAPYSA
+1266 YGAYSAISKYSA

-1310 IRAIDEVTIFGVKD
+1310 VRAIDEVTIFGVKD

-1338 SVQAN
+1338 SIQAN
-1343 IWDIT
+1343 IWDVT

-1370 STYGGGTMVQNIKYE
+1370 STYGAGTMVQNIKYE

-1397 HSKSSFINV
+1397 HSKSSYITLAAANKL
-1406 ASASRLTG
+1406 SG
-1414 NPASIANITN
+1414 NPATIGNITGWSN
-1424 WVTPGVNTSGQIV
+1424 PGVNTSGQVV

-1473 SSITYKVSGQ
+1473 SSLTYKVSGQ
-1483 VAFTGTGTTIS
+1483 VTFNGTGTTIS

-1508 SSPQTTIFGTTGY
+1508 SSPSTTIFGTTGY

-1529 YSKSSHIS
+1529 YSKSSHLT

-1542 LPGSYVPIVNNVAT
+1542 LPGDYVPIVNNVAT
-1556 LANITDWSYPETYS
+1556 LAGVTDWSYPETYS
-1570 TGFIVYEIDCEGLGK
+1570 TGLIVYEIDCEGLAK
-1585 LYKTQSISL
+1585 LYKTQSFSL

-1599 VGPGIVFRGP
+1599 TGPGIVFRGP
-1609 WTGSIDYIGAVETT
+1609 WTGSIDYIGGVETT

-1629 VNYNPYTSTLRYYA
+1629 VNYNPYSSTLRYYA
-1643 AVSGSGPATV
+1643 AISGSGPATYNGASSLV
-1653 GAQQP
+1653 GAHQP
-1658 SGLETDTAYWQ
+1658 TGLETDNDWWQ

-1703 AFANIVMAGG
+1703 AFANIVLAGG

-1732 QVTTGVIGY
+1732 QVTSGVIGY

-1761 RFSIRNNDGSKALKW
+1761 RFSIRNNDGTKALKW
-1776 DGSNLYIVGGVR
+1776 DGSNLYIVGSIR
-1788 QTTPGVNEPMLKGAW
+1788 QTLPGVNEPSLRGAW
-1803 ASATEYNNNDV
+1803 ASATLYYNNDI
-1814 VSYTGAS
+1814 VSYDGSS
-1821 WICTSPFS
+1821 WICTSAVS
-1829 HVSTNSSNA
+1829 HTSTNNTNA
-1838 TTGYPGAGPWG
+1838 TTGYPGSGPWTV
-1849 SYIQSGSNG
+1849 YIAKGD
-1858 ATGPGVVYRGEWTGS
+1858 TGPGVVYRGEYAAGT
-1873 IAYIFQ
+1873 AYIFQ
-1879 TGVRRDVV
+1879 TGVRRDIVR
-1887 KYSGNYYVAKLNST
+1887 YSGNYYVTKQNT
-1901 NQLPT
+1901 TGNLPT
-1906 APSSVYWESF
+1906 NTTYWQPF
-1916 GAQFSSVAT
+1916 GAQFSAVAT

-1939 VMGVEGANTG
+1939 VMGTEGSDSG

-1954 NATSLTTG
+1954 NATSITAGKGFYMNVAGDVRFGEAVSPGNNYIYFDGSSLEVSGVLKATSGNIGGWVIGTNTLTSANSRTILNASNNSIETQDTTTG
-1962 SLPGFFMQTDGQF
+1962 ATRVKISNDSSLPFPGSILNSYDSNISSSNYFYTNTTSGEASSGDDYVDGPTFTVTATGTYNYSYGTGASNAYIIATGDSTITAGYYIQLYDVTTSTVVF
-1975 RLGHNPEDVH
+1975 ESSVWNSGTATASSYNNGGGDYGNNVITTNGNPTGGGSGVN
-1985 YAVGQKPPYL
+1985 AVSLVSGRVYK
-1995 RWDNSTLTIRGKIET
+1995 
-2010 DDNFTSRIGDWQV
+2010 SRIRF
-2023 LDGNFQHNSGQIVLD
+2023 NRSYIIASGP
-2038 AGNKQIKISD
+2038 AGYYPVEGVD
-2048 SSNVPRVFI
+2048 YWVYGYYLSSNV
-2057 KQGLITVPAS
+2057 
-2067 ASNAT
+2067 
-2072 IQAQNSYNFGSYFSP
+2072 Y
-2087 YTVSGGG
+2087 
-2094 SIDVTQV
+2094 
-2101 TLDTVGVVVT
+2101 
-2111 TPGTYTITTPNFGSD
+2111 
-2126 SIGII
+2126 
-2131 TDSNFTSG
+2131 
-2139 YASVSVTIEGWT
+2139 
-2151 TPTRSGTNFFN
+2151 
-2162 YNLTYGAYVSGPDAS
+2162 
-2177 VATTNSSNA
+2177 TTN
-2186 FVVTFPTANTYYFH
+2186 T
-2200 TVTYLYGYV
+2200 
-2209 PYTSVLTV
+2209 
-2217 YGQITPDSIVPT
+2217 
-2229 LSLDQTEIGRDGL
+2229 
-2242 IVLSDTNNYA
+2242 
-2252 SIKRTTTAPIVDIKT
+2252 RTTINA
-2267 NGGALTP
+2267 
-2274 GIRIANTA
+2274 A
-2282 GGADVRA
+2282 GFQSL
-2289 IEVLDGDIYCS
+2289 I
-2300 GVGNNIRVN
+2300 
-2309 LGWIGTDYITDGIR
+2309 
-2323 MGTDGSKSILILQD
+2323 DGSKYLEVRNGNDLFDATTSATSD
-2337 PPAYNPIGGDAGRLR
+2337 YSTAVKGDIRLDGLFVK
-2352 PNQTA
+2352 NHF
-2357 LGITGY
+2357 
-2363 RLTYDSSTRRYKTE
+2363 STSFYKY
-2377 IEEYPS
+2377 YPS
-2383 SAYDSIK
+2383 LVAQCTAYSYGGS
-2390 KLKPILFVP
+2390 PILFRVMNAAYP
-2399 KDGENM
+2399 FYFDGDGVSSITRNST
-2405 EGSGSYD
+2405 GVF
-2412 YSNTF
+2412 TVTLK
-2417 SFENPR
+2417 R
-2423 EYMGKM
+2423 
-2429 PGFLAEDLDEHPE
+2429 
-2442 LRKFLNYEQ
+2442 
-2451 EETAIPRSVHYDRL
+2451 RSVNQQFPNVIVSGTGEQYD
-2465 TVLLTKAVQTLM
+2465 TAYTSTKYSVVFLDNYRFKIRCVRVDNRDMVDPYTLNIAVFSTW
-2477 DKVESLEAYISSSKI
+2477 DYGNKYD